1 MSQFSEYDDHICRL
15 TRNNING
22 SAPKKK
28 PKKAND
34 SLKPLKIKQVD
45 KWKPKIKNKYI
56 SNSGK
61 KNELEDIGEQEEE
74 KSETTQARLLSM
86 ENKKSNT
93 NSEGIKDDRKK
104 KKKKLTKKE
113 K

>member
-61 KNELEDIGEQEEE
+61 KMSWRILVN
-74 KSETTQARLLSM
+74 
-86 ENKKSNT
+86 
-93 NSEGIKDDRKK
+93 KK
-104 KKKKLTKKE
+104 KKNQRQLKPGCFLWKIKKVIQILRESKMTGKRKKRN
-113 K
+113 